1 MKPPSS
7 ISSLATSQQWGW
19 ISGWGFP
26 PSLLAQVAKACWPNH
41 QHTVIAPSPRALP
54 QLRALDLDVIAGY
67 SLGSLLLL
75 ADKTE
80 PDNRPRFAFAPILAF
95 DAEAGLGGKTPTRS
109 REAVQARFERSPSTA
124 IKLYLRLAG
133 LSDLGSDQ
141 LPYAEADLQWGL
153 DALGKLRARAD
164 TVSRSQLFLGTEDP
178 LVDASVLDSQFP
190 HLISLPRVSHDFRK
204 LLPAISSLRPDL

>member
-1 MKPPSS
+1 MNHQSSIPSS
-7 ISSLATSQQWGW
+7 ATGQRWGW

-26 PSLLAQVAKACWPNH
+26 PSVLAQVVEACWPH
-41 QHTVIAPSPRALP
+41 HRHTVIAPSPRALP

-80 PDNRPRFAFAPILAF
+80 PDNRSHFAFAPILAF

-153 DALGKLRARAD
+153 DALGELRARPD
-164 TVSRSQLFLGTEDP
+164 TVSRSHLFLGTEDP
-178 LVDASVLDSQFP
+178 LVDASAVGAQFS
-190 HLISLPRVSHDFRK
+190 HAISLPRVNHDFRL
-204 LLPAISSLRPDL
+204 LLPAAAALQPDR